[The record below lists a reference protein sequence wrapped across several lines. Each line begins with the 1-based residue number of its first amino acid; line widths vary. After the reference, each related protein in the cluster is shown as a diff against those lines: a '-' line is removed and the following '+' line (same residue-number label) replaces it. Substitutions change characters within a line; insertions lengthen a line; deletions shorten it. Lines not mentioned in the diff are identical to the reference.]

1 MMADDTATQTPPA
14 EAPPLGQDSPTPPPS
29 DAAPSAP
36 VLGDEGNGDGGPAE
50 TPDGDASRGTGEPG
64 PAEQQALPE
73 NWRSHPD
80 ATAHYQDLE
89 KRHGREKRDLERS
102 SAEATQN
109 AYAQAEASN
118 AVKTFGTT
126 IAENLN
132 QDALQA
138 RFQAMLMEHD
148 PSKPLEVEAMAEQLT
163 KKAIE
168 RITGAMAQN
177 ESWGQLFG
185 GQLKDA
191 GAQEQ
196 SQKITGLL
204 TDSLTEDAADELRD
218 FNPGSKPGED
228 ASGSWLTKR
237 DELKEKPLRDKITEL
252 EAKVE
257 RIGEE
262 GTAAERQ
269 NGTQAA
275 GVGAGGAGGGGRD
288 PSDIIRD
295 GKATLEQKEAAYKR
309 KHGIDFAEAA
319 PVR

>member
-1 MMADDTATQTPPA
+1 MMADEPTATQTPPA
-14 EAPPLGQDSPTPPPS
+14 EAPSLGSETPPTPPPS
-29 DAAPSAP
+29 ETAPPA
-36 VLGDEGNGDGGPAE
+36 VLGDEGTGDGGPAE
-50 TPDGDASRGTGEPG
+50 TPPGEGTGESG
-64 PAEQQALPE
+64 PAEQQALPD

-89 KRHGREKRDLERS
+89 KRHGREKRDWERL

-109 AYAQAEASN
+109 AYSQAEASQ

-126 IAENLN
+126 MSESLNPEAMEN
-132 QDALQA
+132 
-138 RFQAMLMEHD
+138 RFRAILLEQD
-148 PSKPLEVEAMAEQLT
+148 PSKPMEAEAMAEQLT
-163 KKAIE
+163 DRTIK

-177 ESWGQLFG
+177 EHWGQLFG

-196 SQKITGLL
+196 SQKITTMLVE
-204 TDSLTEDAADELRD
+204 SLTEDAADELRE
-218 FNPGSKPGED
+218 FNPGSKAGED

-237 DELKEKPLRDKITEL
+237 DELLKQPLRDEITEL
-252 EAKVE
+252 KAKVE

-275 GVGAGGAGGGGRD
+275 GVGAGGGGGGGAD
-288 PSDIIRD
+288 PSAIIRD
-295 GKATLEQKEAAYKR
+295 GKATPEQKQAAYKR
-309 KHGIDFAEAA
+309 KYGIEFAEAA
-319 PVR
+319 PLR